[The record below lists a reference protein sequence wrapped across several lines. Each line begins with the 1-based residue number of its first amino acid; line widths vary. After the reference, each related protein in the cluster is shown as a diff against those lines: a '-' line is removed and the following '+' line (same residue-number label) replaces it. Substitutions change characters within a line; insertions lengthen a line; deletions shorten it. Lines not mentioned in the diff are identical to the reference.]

1 MLSVEECKKLLSKKD
16 LSEKRIEEI
25 RDYLYAIVNTI
36 ISNEV
41 DTYERDTR
49 QEKNH

>member
-25 RDYLYAIVNTI
+25 RDYLYAIVKSI
-36 ISNEV
+36 VSNEIE
-41 DTYERDTR
+41 TYERVTR